1 MNRLP
6 QSISARTSWTS
17 ALAAAVCLTLSACG
31 GGGIDES
38 ASPQDV
44 SGEARETA
52 QAVATSNTLHVGIKV
67 PGFPHAVDVY
77 RPAGATRAMVFLHGH
92 GGRSWLSAYDLGINK
107 VQMPAVAKN
116 VNWDW
121 LSRNG
126 IIAIFPQA
134 QNMPGTTTPVW
145 SDYINTSGADDVGFL
160 KALSS
165 YAKSQY
171 GATQVSLGGHS
182 NGGAMTGRIW
192 CEASASFRAYVTLSS
207 AMVTSTYPVP
217 GPTCKPATPAP
228 YLAVVG
234 SADSML
240 AIWDIGV
247 LPPTPQQIAVGLTN
261 GILVY
266 EWGRDRDRSSML
278 CGETVSLESV
288 STTAKGPTW
297 NACNSRTRYIVV
309 NNADHSVK
317 SLETNAGY
325 KMADLIAS
333 FIR

>member
-1 MNRLP
+1 MNLLPTPNSACRLLP
-6 QSISARTSWTS
+6 S
-17 ALAAAVCLTLSACG
+17 ALVAAVCLSLSACG
-31 GGGIDES
+31 GGGSDELLQ
-38 ASPQDV
+38 AQDAPAD
-44 SGEARETA
+44 ARETA

-77 RPAGATRAMVFLHGH
+77 RPAGATRAMVFLHGR

-107 VQMPAVAKN
+107 VPMPAVSKN

-134 QNMPGTTTPVW
+134 QLQPGTTIPTW
-145 SDYINTSGADDVGFL
+145 SDYIASSGADDVGFL

-192 CEASASFRAYVTLSS
+192 CEATTSYSAYVTLSS
-207 AMVTSTYPVP
+207 AMVTSSYPVP
-217 GPTCKPATPAP
+217 GPTCTPKALAP
-228 YLAVVG
+228 YLAVIG
-234 SADSML
+234 GADTML
-240 AIWDIGV
+240 ANWDLGIM
-247 LPPTPQQIAVGLTN
+247 PPSPQQQAAGLTN
-261 GILVY
+261 SILVY
-266 EWGRDRDRSSML
+266 EWGRHHDRSSMV
-278 CGETVSLESV
+278 CGESTTLDARSV
-288 STTAKGPTW
+288 SASGPTW
-297 NACNSRTRYIVV
+297 SACNSRMRYIVV
-309 NNADHSVK
+309 NNADHNVK

-325 KMADLIAS
+325 KMADLISS